1 VVSSFWISFGNSDD
15 LFWLYFTVFNLFL
28 DADHRKK
35 LLPPE
40 YNRIMGFE
48 EISHT
53 ADWSVRVWAQD
64 LPSLFVESARA
75 MNSLSGTG
83 ISSGPRVQRTF
94 EAEGRDTE
102 SLLVAFLSE
111 LVYCQEQEN
120 LAFNRFR
127 IDVKGKKLN
136 VEMEGAQIASIDK
149 AIKAVTFHNLQI
161 KETEL
166 GFETTIVFD
175 V

>member
-1 VVSSFWISFGNSDD
+1 MASPYSYP
-15 LFWLYFTVFNLFL
+15 LLL
-28 DADHRKK
+28 DADKGKK
-35 LLPPE
+35 LHWGV

-64 LPSLFVESARA
+64 LPSLFAEAARA
-75 MNSLSGTG
+75 MNSLAGTVLDA
-83 ISSGPRVQRTF
+83 SPRLKQTF
-94 EAEGRDTE
+94 ESDAPDVE

-111 LVYCQEQEN
+111 LVYYQEQEN
-120 LAFNRFR
+120 LAF
-127 IDVKGKKLN
+127 DVFKLEVKSAALTGEAVPKGQKLK

-149 AIKAVTFHNLQI
+149 AIKAVTYHNLKI
-161 KETEL
+161 ERTNE